1 MVDNTDIIIFNDS
14 TLEIK
19 ELIHFN
25 AGIED

>member
-1 MVDNTDIIIFNDS
+1 MVDNTDIIIFNDN